1 MHPEINANSVYVQPW
16 NYAIWM
22 QVLSNPM
29 QVVDCSPTIVILLIC
44 GNLNAANCCAALTL
58 GLDDTPFPNALLF
71 NPEVNVTSVY
81 AFP

>member
-1 MHPEINANSVYVQPW
+1 
-16 NYAIWM
+16 
-22 QVLSNPM
+22 M